1 MKQNTTKARYILT
14 LQAASLAVLHYFLF
28 WRNKNRPV
36 ELKVNLDKIC
46 TKLENGSFEAEYHP
60 KQHIKSSEKIPFGN
74 FFYGQKS
81 KMAANITE
89 KCHSSNI
96 ASLYAQKKLQ
106 KHCLFNMECIINYCK
121 AKDNYKSKQN
131 GGLIQFSQQ
140 KIQDGRRS
148 NGQYDMHINNTI
160 ITTLQLSKHPH
171 LDLNA

>member
-1 MKQNTTKARYILT
+1 MPGSRRRFHINI
-14 LQAASLAVLHYFLF
+14 
-28 WRNKNRPV
+28 RPV

-106 KHCLFNMECIINYCK
+106 KHCLFSMECIVTYCK
-121 AKDNYKSKQN
+121 AKIIIKASRMGALFNFHSKK
-131 GGLIQFSQQ
+131 F
-140 KIQDGRRS
+140 KMAAEAMD
-148 NGQYDMHINNTI
+148 NTI
-160 ITTLQLSKHPH
+160 CTLITPL
-171 LDLNA
+171 